1 MYESTLSGLHGLE
14 SEALLM
20 VISRKDAELAFLSL
34 APLNVIFEVVQCSGR
49 VWNMVVCVVGADVE
63 CRRKLS
69 VTLETKTFIV
79 TRQSLAF
86 KNWIGLGGIALHLL
100 FDVLAFAGDDDLCW
114 AWLIFFTRIRSVA
127 RIETRM
133 TATNSCLGLATSMW
147 TMSQICIFT
156 LSWAMTALLAGVN
169 AALQALLAD
178 LPTRDG
184 CRPAGLV
191 LEDLLT
197 AHASLLNKVWALR
210 TGLLITVAVMLDLWM
225 STSFRSLTLVRT
237 WRWSCAAWLWR
248 VKHSASAI
256 TGDLLEDCL
265 PTTSTSTSVAEI
277 LAKMLRVSTSQR
289 LAASARTDVLSFELL
304 VLSSIPLSLL
314 FSRQTC

>member
-1 MYESTLSGLHGLE
+1 
-14 SEALLM
+14 M
-20 VISRKDAELAFLSL
+20 VISSEDAEFALLSL
-34 APLNVIFEVVQCSGR
+34 TPLDVVLEVIKGGSR
-49 VWNMVVCVVGADVE
+49 VWNMIIRVVGADVQ
-63 CRRKLS
+63 CCCKLG
-69 VTLETKTFIV
+69 VALEAQTFV
-79 TRQSLAF
+79 VARQGLPL
-86 KNWIGLGGIALHLL
+86 KDWIGLRSIALHLL
-100 FDVLAFAGDDDLCW
+100 LDVLTLAGNDDLCW
-114 AWLIFFTRIRSVA
+114 TWLILFTWIRSMA
-127 RIETRM
+127 RIETWM
-133 TATNSCLGLATSMW
+133 TTSDGSLGLATGVW
-147 TMSQICIFT
+147 AMSQFRVFT
-156 LSWAMTALLAGVN
+156 FAWAVAALLAGMN
-169 AALQALLAD
+169 AALQTLLAD
-178 LPTRDG
+178 LSTRDG

-191 LEDLLT
+191 LEDLLA

-210 TGLLITVAVMLDLWM
+210 TGLLIAVAVMLGLWM

-237 WRWSCAAWLWR
+237 WRWSCAAWLRR

-265 PTTSTSTSVAEI
+265 SATSTSTSVAEI